1 MSGLGDVCGER
12 PDFGVVGA
20 GDFGNMLPAA
30 EEEEMDEDSGERR
43 RLRGLV
49 GFRNPPALPTLEM
62 LFVGAIDVGVAG
74 KVEGAT
80 EAPCGVVGFTGS
92 AVDSAM

>member
-1 MSGLGDVCGER
+1 MNGLGDVCGEEAA
-12 PDFGVVGA
+12 FGVVGA
-20 GDFGNMLPAA
+20 GDLANMLPAR
-30 EEEEMDEDSGERR
+30 EEEEMDEESGERR

-49 GFRNPPALPTLEM
+49 GLRNPPALSTLGM
-62 LFVGAIDVGVAG
+62 LFAGTIDVGVVG

-92 AVDSAM
+92 AFDSAM

>member
-1 MSGLGDVCGER
+1 
-12 PDFGVVGA
+12 
-20 GDFGNMLPAA
+20 MLPPT
-30 EEEEMDEDSGERR
+30 EEEETDEDSGERR

-49 GFRNPPALPTLEM
+49 GFRNPPALSMLGM
-62 LFVGAIDVGVAG
+62 LFAGAIDVGVVG

-92 AVDSAM
+92 AVDSAI